1 MYIARRA
8 PLLMSIHIA
17 SLIKHSQILAY
28 NIYIYIIRKLMISLP
43 VFLEKFE
50 ASLGERENKYGY
62 YLKMQSY
69 LVAFRL
75 VIIVININI

>member
-28 NIYIYIIRKLMISLP
+28 NIYFIRRLMRSLP

-50 ASLGERENKYGY
+50 ASLGERENKIWILLYN
-62 YLKMQSY
+62 
-69 LVAFRL
+69 A
-75 VIIVININI
+75 IIPCCF

>member
-28 NIYIYIIRKLMISLP
+28 NIYFIRKLMISLP

-62 YLKMQSY
+62 YLIMQSY

>member
-1 MYIARRA
+1 
-8 PLLMSIHIA
+8 
-17 SLIKHSQILAY
+17 
-28 NIYIYIIRKLMISLP
+28 MISLP

-62 YLKMQSY
+62 YLIMQSY